1 MTEASARFGLPFI
14 LPGQAQ
20 KEFHHN
26 EALALLDAAL
36 HAAVEEG
43 PIADAARLSGGG
55 TKLDR
60 RRFRDRGVGRAG
72 RQKSPTWTDAGWRF
86 VAPVPGMLVWNI
98 DAGYWL
104 SWSGS
109 AWRDGE
115 LPAAALHIGG
125 QQVVG
130 PRLPGVPSPSGGT
143 IIDAEARA
151 AIDALIAALRSHGLI
166 D

>member
-1 MTEASARFGLPFI
+1 MTETSARFGLPFI

-20 KEFHHN
+20 KEFYHN

-36 HAAVEEG
+36 HPAVEEG
-43 PIADAARLSGGG
+43 PVATPPASPAAGQSWIVGDSATGAWAGQGGSIAS
-55 TKLDR
+55 
-60 RRFRDRGVGRAG
+60 
-72 RQKSPTWTDAGWRF
+72 WTEAGWRF
-86 VAPVPGMLVWNI
+86 VTPVPGMLAWNI

-109 AWRDGE
+109 AWRDGV
-115 LPAAALHIGG
+115 LPAAALHVGG

-130 PRLPGVPSPSGGT
+130 PRLPGVASPSGGT
-143 IIDAEARA
+143 IIDVEARA
-151 AIDALIAALRSHGLI
+151 AIDALIASLMSHGLI

>member
-1 MTEASARFGLPFI
+1 MTEASARFGLPYI

-20 KEFHHN
+20 KELYHN
-26 EALALLDAAL
+26 EALALIDAAL

-43 PIADAARLSGGG
+43 PLAAPPGAPTEGQSWIVGDGANGAWAGKEGRIA
-55 TKLDR
+55 
-60 RRFRDRGVGRAG
+60 
-72 RQKSPTWTDAGWRF
+72 TWTGAGWRF
-86 VAPVPGMLVWNI
+86 VAPVPGMLAWNI

-104 SWSGS
+104 SWSGA
-109 AWRDGE
+109 AWNGGA

-130 PRLPGVPSPSGGT
+130 PRLSDVPSPSGGT
-143 IIDAEARA
+143 IIDAEARD
-151 AIDALIAALRSHGLI
+151 AIDALIATLKTHGLI